1 MEIKIRLG
9 RNSEI
14 GEIVRLIDR
23 EHELSGAVM
32 KVSSDIVR
40 KWIKLKRSVV
50 AVYDGKIVGH
60 EALDVWP
67 ESGWAELRSAVVLED
82 FRGQGIAYKM
92 TRRLLDDFL
101 SKNHEAIFVAIKNRT
116 ERGNKLLLEMGFK
129 EIGLD
134 EVPPELFTIRSNS
147 ERRAF
152 RLKVKK

>member
-40 KWIKLKRSVV
+40 KWIKLRRSVV
-50 AVYDGKIVGH
+50 AVSDGKIVGH

-82 FRGQGIAYKM
+82 FRGRGIAYKM

>member
-50 AVYDGKIVGH
+50 AVSDGKIVGH

-82 FRGQGIAYKM
+82 FRGRGIAYKM